1 MKTIFVLFLSGML
14 LCVLEPLQAQVRKFD
29 STLIN
34 GKVGYRVST
43 NNKNIIDN
51 EVQVKLIGFDK
62 SSHGFDFFIRGKVV
76 KAELEDL
83 NNDGFT
89 DLLIYVYSG
98 KDGEFGNVY
107 AFASEE
113 NKTVSA
119 FSLPDVML
127 DGKLKTGYKGHD
139 EFSLME
145 GTLMQKFPL
154 YKPGDEADKPTGGSR
169 VVQYQAAKG
178 EDGRLKF
185 KVLRSYD
192 VK

>member
-1 MKTIFVLFLSGML
+1 MFILFLSGML
-14 LCVLEPLQAQVRKFD
+14 LSFLEPMQAQIKKFD
-29 STLIN
+29 STLVN

-43 NNKNIIDN
+43 NNKNSTDN

-62 SSHGFDFFIRGKVV
+62 SSRGFDFFVRGRVV
-76 KAELEDL
+76 KAELD
-83 NNDGFT
+83 NDGFS

-98 KDGEFGNVY
+98 KDGEFGSVY
-107 AFASEE
+107 AFTSEE
-113 NKTVSA
+113 NKTVAA
-119 FSLPDVML
+119 FALPDVLL

-139 EFSLME
+139 QFSLME

-154 YKPGDEADKPTGGSR
+154 YKPGDEADKPTGGNR
-169 VVQYQAAKG
+169 VIQYQVAKG

-192 VK
+192 TQ